1 MFNKMMFDKKFLKK
15 IQNELEKKID
25 LEKSFVKNNLDS
37 LDTFTLLSIF
47 EDSYNIKLKDNDF
60 KSIKNFK
67 DLKKRLRNR
76 QRLFI
81 NCSFR

>member
-1 MFNKMMFDKKFLKK
+1 MMFDKKFLKK

-67 DLKKRLRNR
+67 DLKKK
-76 QRLFI
+76 I
-81 NCSFR
+81 KK